1 MTLFPR
7 QICEKPYPLTG
18 MRNHTKTAHGLQ
30 ITKYKEIYGPFE
42 ILQVLLHITNNA
54 PYSKSR

>member
-7 QICEKPYPLTG
+7 QICEKPYPLNR

-42 ILQVLLHITNNA
+42 ILQVLFHITNNA
-54 PYSKSR
+54 PNSKSR